1 MPLPVSFFSET
12 KTDNTLNPKTGNGE
26 SSNWRVAVTTITPA
40 NQAAM
45 ATNITTLAG
54 SVAAICLGLTVHQQ
68 TEINVFDQARVPAS
82 DPLAQRENKWL
93 GRYHDATNGQKFSV
107 SWPTADVSLHMTN
120 SEFLDLSAGA
130 GAALK
135 AAFEAIV
142 VSPNDS
148 SHATILDSV
157 QFVGRN
163 T

>member
-1 MPLPVSFFSET
+1 MALPVSFFSET
-12 KTDNTLNPKTGNGE
+12 KTDNTLNQKTGNGE
-26 SSNWRVAVTTITPA
+26 SANWRVAVTTITAA
-40 NQAAM
+40 NLVAM
-45 ATNITTLAG
+45 TANITSLAG
-54 SVAAICLGLTVHQQ
+54 AVAAITLGRTVHQQ
-68 TEINVFDQARVPAS
+68 TEVNVFDQARIPAT

-120 SEFLDLSAGA
+120 SEFLDLTAGD